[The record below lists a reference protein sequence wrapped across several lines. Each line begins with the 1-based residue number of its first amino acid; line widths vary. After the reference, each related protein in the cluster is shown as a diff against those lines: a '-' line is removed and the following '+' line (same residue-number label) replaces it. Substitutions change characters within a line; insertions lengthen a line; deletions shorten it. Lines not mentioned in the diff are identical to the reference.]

1 MLADHGLYE
10 LLRASGVFPGRATQR
25 ISAKNAST
33 VEARLL
39 NESKGTALL
48 TMERTTYDERER
60 AIEFGQ
66 HVYRASRYA
75 LLSHVTAEGF
85 SLDRAL

>member
-1 MLADHGLYE
+1 
-10 LLRASGVFPGRATQR
+10 
-25 ISAKNAST
+25 
-33 VEARLL
+33 
-39 NESKGTALL
+39 
-48 TMERTTYDERER
+48 MERTTYDERDR

-75 LLSHVTAEGF
+75 LLSNVTAEGF